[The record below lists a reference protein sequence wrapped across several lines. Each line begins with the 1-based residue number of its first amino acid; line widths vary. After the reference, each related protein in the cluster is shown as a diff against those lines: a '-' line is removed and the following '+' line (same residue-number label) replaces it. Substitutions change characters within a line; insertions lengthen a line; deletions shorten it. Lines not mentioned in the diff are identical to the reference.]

1 MTTNTMRGTNI
12 PAVCHGVPMGIDQ
25 VPGGW
30 AIGPAF
36 GRKRV
41 KKQKAVGSPTV
52 WNYLPEFLKNTPFK
66 GRI

>member
-1 MTTNTMRGTNI
+1 MSTNTLQGTKI
-12 PAVCHGVPMGIDQ
+12 AAVAHGVPMGIYQ

-36 GRKRV
+36 GRKRT
-41 KKQKAVGSPTV
+41 KKQKTTGSPTC
-52 WNYLPEFLKNTPFK
+52 WGYLPEHLKDAPFK